1 MKTWTI
7 IALFYGVTG
16 LIALYWYIKYQLKNK
31 EYEEEIKK
39 EKVTLKERVVLMF
52 ISEEVEKY
60 RKGGNAY
67 TAMREI
73 GNLMFSLEKKEDI
86 SITDLE
92 NTNI

>member
-1 MKTWTI
+1 MKLGITMALLYGITAMV
-7 IALFYGVTG
+7 ALF
-16 LIALYWYIKYQLKNK
+16 WYAKYQLKNK
-31 EYEEEIKK
+31 DYEEEIKK

-86 SITDLE
+86 NITDLE